1 VQPYMNTLQFK
12 DAVRLGGSDKH
23 ERHYFDFIVSG
34 QSLRDILN
42 VSKSD
47 LISPFGW
54 FENKAEEKLAKQ
66 ELTLRQKTSLDTGRI
81 MLYVCPECGD
91 IACGA
96 ITAIIVDLGD
106 RIVWKDFGYETGNGG
121 ISELYSHI
129 QPIEFSRQE
138 YFNAF
143 SQLP

>member
-1 VQPYMNTLQFK
+1 MPPNMNTLQFK
-12 DAVRLGGSDKH
+12 EAVRTGDSNKH
-23 ERHYFDFIVSG
+23 ERHYFDFIISG
-34 QSLRDILN
+34 QSLRDILK

-54 FENKAEEKLAKQ
+54 FENKAEERLSMQ
-66 ELTLRQKTSLDTGRI
+66 ELTLKQKSGLDTGRI

-91 IACGA
+91 IECGA

-106 RIVWKDFGYETGNGG
+106 RIVWKDFGYETANG
-121 ISELYSHI
+121 ISELYSTI
-129 QPIEFSRQE
+129 QPIEFSRQG

-143 SQLP
+143 LHLP